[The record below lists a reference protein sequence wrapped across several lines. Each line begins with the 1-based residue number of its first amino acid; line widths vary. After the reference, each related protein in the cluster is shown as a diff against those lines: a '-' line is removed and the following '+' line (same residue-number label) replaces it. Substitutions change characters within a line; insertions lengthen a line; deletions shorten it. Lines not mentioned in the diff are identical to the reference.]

1 MSKTGIKLNLEGVS
15 GNAFAILGV
24 CQQALRRGGKSDM
37 KQDFMKEATA
47 GDYTHL
53 LATVSDWFDICFE
66 DEDEEEDEEAY
77 N

>member
-1 MSKTGIKLNLEGVS
+1 
-15 GNAFAILGV
+15 
-24 CQQALRRGGKSDM
+24 M